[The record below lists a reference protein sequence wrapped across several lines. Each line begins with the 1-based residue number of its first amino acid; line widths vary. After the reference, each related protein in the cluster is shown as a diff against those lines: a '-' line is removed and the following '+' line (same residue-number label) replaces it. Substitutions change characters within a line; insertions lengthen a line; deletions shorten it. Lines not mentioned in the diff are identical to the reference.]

1 MARRNNSGRTGS
13 PDAPF
18 DSNPPIPAALQE
30 ETDSLFS
37 FVTPTEFVDLP
48 SRGEPYEEG
57 HPLHNTST
65 VEIRH
70 MTAKEEDIL
79 ASETLLKKG
88 IALDRLLQSVIV
100 DKRIKIDD
108 MLVGDKNA
116 LLIATR
122 ITGFGPT
129 YDSTVTCP
137 SCFASSACSID
148 LDELQTKTPQLPDN
162 VNSRDDGYYDI
173 FLAEQNII
181 VTVRL
186 LKGADEKRVTARR
199 DQRKKMKRPETN
211 VTDQLATIIVA
222 VNERFEAETIQK
234 FIGVLPATI
243 SRQIRAVYEEIVP
256 NLDLTV
262 EYECE
267 ACSYEGRVGLPMTAE
282 FFWPGA

>member
-37 FVTPTEFVDLP
+37 FVTPTGFVDLP

-79 ASETLLKKG
+79 SSESLLKKG
-88 IALDRLLQSVIV
+88 LALDRLLQSVLV
-100 DKRIKIDD
+100 DKRIKTDD

-116 LLIATR
+116 VLIATR
-122 ITGFGPT
+122 ITGFGPI
-129 YDSTVTCP
+129 YESTVTCP
-137 SCFASSACSID
+137 SCFASAAHRID
-148 LDELQTKTPQLPDN
+148 LDEIETKEPSLPPQVTL
-162 VNSRDDGYYDI
+162 REDGYYDI
-173 FLAEQNII
+173 FIEKYKLT

-186 LKGADEKRVTARR
+186 LKGGDEKRVTQQR
-199 DQRKKMKRPETN
+199 DKRKKMKRPEAN
-211 VTDQLATIIVA
+211 VTDQLGAIIVE
-222 VNERFEAETIQK
+222 VDGHDDHETLK
-234 FIGVLPATI
+234 HFISVVPATI
-243 SRQIRAVYEEIVP
+243 SRQIRTVYDGIVP

-267 ACSYEGRVGLPMTAE
+267 TCSYEGRVGLPMTAE
-282 FFWPGA
+282 FFWPGS